1 MDNIVTMV
9 VAALAFLVCFTLG
22 MKMGNFGASKHKDR
36 RSGKK

>member
-1 MDNIVTMV
+1 MDNIVTMA